1 VNAPNMMAASH
12 TTRRRP
18 ASAQAHSGR
27 RAASSSAHAVS
38 ARGTL
43 HASTTAMAPA
53 VADGSMAAAS

>member
-18 ASAQAHSGR
+18 ASAQ
-27 RAASSSAHAVS
+27 AHAVS

-53 VADGSMAAAS
+53 VADGSMAAASR